1 MFFRFSGSNIVWM
14 LLAKVI
20 FALKR
25 AFHVPL
31 LDRRL
36 DFNSWWLCLI
46 AFQGI
51 FQLVCVP
58 SMVSMF
64 YAISIFHLN
73 RKQIDIRAPLKM
85 LITSLIFALG
95 MLTQIDYPKLHRF
108 YHFMRCVVFL
118 SYWLFERIKVISA
131 IFDIYF
137 DYCS

>member
-1 MFFRFSGSNIVWM
+1 
-14 LLAKVI
+14 
-20 FALKR
+20 
-25 AFHVPL
+25 
-31 LDRRL
+31 
-36 DFNSWWLCLI
+36 
-46 AFQGI
+46 
-51 FQLVCVP
+51 
-58 SMVSMF
+58 MVSMF

-137 DYCS
+137 DYCSWLPWWLLIGKIDFNLWIGGGLERHWSIGYKYLASILVWNVPSTYSITNGWIIVIYGW